1 MLTIRLSRVGKKKQP
16 SYRIVVQDKRHDPWS
31 PAIDVVG
38 HFDPRTKGEQLQLD
52 EEKVKH
58 WLSKGAQPS
67 ETIHNMLVEKK
78 LVKGEK
84 IHKMHLSKKR
94 RASMVDAKAKEEEA
108 KLAAEAKK
116 KADEEAKVAAEAAA
130 KEAKAAEEAATK
142 EAAAAPAP
150 ETATEAPAEAPV
162 EPAA

>member
-31 PAIDVVG
+31 PAIEVIG
-38 HFDPRTKGEQLQLD
+38 HFDPRSKGEQLKLD

-84 IHKMHLSKKR
+84 IHKMHLTKKR
-94 RASMVDAKAKEEEA
+94 RAKLAQAKAK
-108 KLAAEAKK
+108 
-116 KADEEAKVAAEAAA
+116 
-130 KEAKAAEEAATK
+130 AEEASKKA
-142 EAAAAPAP
+142 
-150 ETATEAPAEAPV
+150 AEAPV
-162 EPAA
+162 ETPVEAAA